1 MISYSLK
8 DIAHVYRGQN
18 YRIIFVWRM
27 FFSSF
32 LIQGWEN
39 IRFPHP
45 KSTKTTVQVHFP
57 SQKSWLLSFG
67 FMVQAL
73 NLILQYFL
81 HFFTGDK
88 TFCHRW
94 QNTFSPVR
102 KTIRAW
108 SCDTKTML
116 LWPKDLALTAS
127 STSGTRQKGLSLF
140 AEGPVLPSGPPW

>member
-1 MISYSLK
+1 
-8 DIAHVYRGQN
+8 
-18 YRIIFVWRM
+18 
-27 FFSSF
+27 
-32 LIQGWEN
+32 
-39 IRFPHP
+39 
-45 KSTKTTVQVHFP
+45 
-57 SQKSWLLSFG
+57 
-67 FMVQAL
+67 MVQAL

-140 AEGPVLPSGPPW
+140 AEGLVLIGRRACPYSQKGLSFRVDHHGDPPNTPWGICQPSIVSRTTLYSVSHNNLYPFGRNPISYTRLSIKPEERTHIW